1 MASKHSS
8 ETITT
13 TRHDAIVGFLEGERV
28 PYELLEHEPVMSAIA
43 EARVAGRPLDEVA
56 KTVVPH
62 DGSAYVIAAIPA
74 ADRLDVHK
82 LRSLLGASRRLQ
94 LASED
99 QIVRDFPSV
108 EVGAATV
115 RTAGPGG
122 RGDRRPGD
130 RHRRSSVRGSQRG
143 RSTLAGGHR
152 RHDPRARAHGRAI
165 HHVAGRWQTSGTM
178 GCAGQEDHGT

>member
-1 MASKHSS
+1 MASKRSS

-115 RTAGPGG
+115 RTAGHGG
-122 RGDRRPGD
+122 RGDRPSAHAATADSLLR
-130 RHRRSSVRGSQRG
+130 RRSSPFGAG
-143 RSTLAGGHR
+143 RPARHRAHHDGHNR
-152 RHDPRARAHGRAI
+152 RHL
-165 HHVAGRWQTSGTM
+165 
-178 GCAGQEDHGT
+178 

>member
-56 KTVVPH
+56 KTVVLH

-74 ADRLDVHK
+74 ADRLDVHQ

-99 QIVRDFPSV
+99 QIARDFPSF
-108 EVGAATV
+108 EVGALPPF
-115 RTAGPGG
+115 GPLVPAAEVI
-122 RGDRRPGD
+122 DRALMQQ
-130 RHRRSSVRGSQRG
+130 RRI
-143 RSTLAGGHR
+143 LC
-152 RHDPRARAHGRAI
+152 
-165 HHVAGRWQTSGTM
+165 
-178 GCAGQEDHGT
+178 CAGDHRHSVLVDQRDIVRITTATIADICED

>member
-8 ETITT
+8 ETITR

-56 KTVVPH
+56 KTVVLH

-99 QIVRDFPSV
+99 QIARDFPSF
-108 EVGAATV
+108 EVGALPPFGPLVPAAEV
-115 RTAGPGG
+115 IDPALMQQQRILCCAG
-122 RGDRRPGD
+122 DH
-130 RHRRSSVRGSQRG
+130 RHSV
-143 RSTLAGGHR
+143 LV
-152 RHDPRARAHGRAI
+152 DPRDIVRITTATIADI
-165 HHVAGRWQTSGTM
+165 
-178 GCAGQEDHGT
+178 CED